1 MSTSPARRSL
11 PATTDASPDLDSAR
25 SVFDKLQQRIAQ
37 HKVLLADWQAA
48 MDAYEQRYL
57 RDVLPLLN
65 EYRALHVALLERL
78 DHAATGGMRLGRTD
92 ARILRQL
99 IVDMASGLLLS
110 ETDPA
115 QRARLVAWHRKYDDD
130 AVADDATE
138 SAAPAADEDDPE
150 ALLRRLEAEQAEAA
164 AERERQRGEHRRE
177 AKKRRQQR
185 QPEAVEASQSLRAV
199 YRQLVSTLH
208 PDRESDPAERQ
219 RKTALMQRVNEAY
232 AAERLAELLELQ
244 QEAAAFDARHAGQQ
258 PEERLAAYIRLLT
271 QQLAKLQQDLRALEA
286 DFKQC
291 HHLNP
296 RGKLK
301 PATLAEHLR
310 VEQATLNNSIR
321 ELQREQRWLNDP
333 DHFKQ
338 WLRAQRR

>member
-1 MSTSPARRSL
+1 MSTAPARRSL
-11 PATTDASPDLDSAR
+11 PATTDPSPDLDSAR
-25 SVFDKLQQRIAQ
+25 SVFDKLQQRIAKHQ
-37 HKVLLADWQAA
+37 QLLADWRAA
-48 MDAYEQRYL
+48 IEAYEQRYL
-57 RDVLPLLN
+57 REVLPLLS

-92 ARILRQL
+92 ASILHQL
-99 IVDMASGLLLS
+99 IVDMASGLLPG
-110 ETDPA
+110 ETDAA
-115 QRARLVAWHRKYDDD
+115 QRARLMAWRQKYADETD
-130 AVADDATE
+130 AHD
-138 SAAPAADEDDPE
+138 APAAGIRAVDEDDPE
-150 ALLRRLEAEQAEAA
+150 ALLRRLDAEQAQAA

-208 PDRESDPAERQ
+208 PDRESDPVERL

-232 AAERLAELLELQ
+232 AAERLADLLALQ
-244 QEAAAFDARHAGQQ
+244 QEAAAFDARHADQL
-258 PEERLAAYIRLLT
+258 PEARLAGYIRLLT
-271 QQLAKLQQDLRALEA
+271 QQLAKLQQELRAQEA
-286 DFKQC
+286 DFKHR

-296 RGKLK
+296 HGKLK
-301 PATLAEHLR
+301 PATLADHLR
-310 VEQATLNNSIR
+310 VEQATLHHSIR
-321 ELQREQRWLNDP
+321 ELQREQRRLNDP

>member
-11 PATTDASPDLDSAR
+11 PATTDPSPDLGSAR
-25 SVFDKLQQRIAQ
+25 STLDKLQQRIAQ
-37 HKVLLADWQAA
+37 HKQWLADWQAA
-48 MDAYEQRYL
+48 VDAYEQRYL

-78 DHAATGGMRLGRTD
+78 DYAATGGMRLGRTD
-92 ARILRQL
+92 ASILHQL
-99 IVDMASGLLLS
+99 IVNMASGLLLG
-110 ETDPA
+110 ETDAA
-115 QRARLVAWHRKYDDD
+115 QRARLMAWRQKYADEADVDGDLLED
-130 AVADDATE
+130 AA
-138 SAAPAADEDDPE
+138 AADNDDPE
-150 ALLRRLEAEQAEAA
+150 ALLQRLEAEQAQAA
-164 AERERQRGEHRRE
+164 AERERQRSEHRRE

-208 PDRESDPAERQ
+208 PDRESDPVERQ

-244 QEAAAFDARHAGQQ
+244 QEAAALDARHADQL
-258 PEERLAAYIRLLT
+258 PEARLVGYIRLLT
-271 QQLAKLQQDLRALEA
+271 QQLAGLQKELRELEA
-286 DFKQC
+286 DFKLR

-296 RGKLK
+296 HGKLQ
-301 PATLAEHLR
+301 PAILAEHLR